1 MSGGDGV
8 AVTPF
13 WQSWG
18 LENLGS
24 GGWCTGLRSIITNK
38 IQEFPLRFFHISYSQ
53 RQRER
58 SEESAKVS
66 PNTSL
71 YLMVVLV
78 SLWRTNRV
86 ILWGVCWQKEIGFSR
101 EVRMRRGGTSVLV
114 FLINSAALTHSSRGM
129 ELFGTK
135 KKTDTQFHS
144 VHIFWTPIW
153 AWEWYNISDW
163 QDTIFQVHK
172 NNLNPVWKPVELS
185 ISVLCNANHSRPL
198 RLS

>member
-1 MSGGDGV
+1 M
-8 AVTPF
+8 TPF
-13 WQSWG
+13 WQFWG

-38 IQEFPLRFFHISYSQ
+38 IQDFPLGFFHISYSQ

-58 SEESAKVS
+58 NEESEKVS
-66 PNTSL
+66 PDTSL

-114 FLINSAALTHSSRGM
+114 FLINSAALTAAGEWNFL
-129 ELFGTK
+129 ELKRKQTLSFIVCTYFEH
-135 KKTDTQFHS
+135 QFEHEN
-144 VHIFWTPIW
+144 VQYFRLTR
-153 AWEWYNISDW
+153 YNISG
-163 QDTIFQVHK
+163 
-172 NNLNPVWKPVELS
+172 S
-185 ISVLCNANHSRPL
+185 
-198 RLS
+198 